1 MDCPF
6 CRPEA
11 DRVFHEGELILGL
24 WDMFP
29 VSPRHALIV
38 TRRHIT
44 DWFEASL
51 EEQLA
56 LLEGIKIAR
65 SVILAKADPTGFNIG
80 VNVGEVA
87 GQTVPHLHVHVIPR
101 YEGDVSDPRGGVRHV
116 IPGFGN
122 YLAFEAPFATEV
134 RRSHTFPH
142 VAESSPARYVDDV
155 PRVYGSEVRP
165 IGDRLLQDL
174 GQARAIDI
182 AVAFVTQSGL
192 DRLLPHLDDLVT
204 RGGRL
209 RFLTGDY
216 LGVTDPGALRR
227 LLDLESAESGNAD
240 LRIFECSD
248 ELGFHPKAY
257 LLHGADNTG
266 AAYVGSSNLT
276 SQGLD
281 RGIEWNYRLESAHDS
296 SGFRSIATEFDQ
308 LFKHVKARPLTTE
321 WIDGYAR
328 RRPTPPYVFPTEVD
342 FDTTEPPA
350 PHPIQSEAL
359 KALAR
364 TREVGNRAGLVVLAT
379 GLGKTWLA
387 AFDAQ
392 SFRRVLFVAHREE
405 ILAQARRTFRAIR
418 PYATLGHYT
427 GKSKDPGADVVFA
440 SIQTIGRSDNLARF
454 DSRTF
459 NYLVVD
465 EFHHAAAGTYRR
477 LIEHFAP
484 DFLLGLTATPERTDG
499 GDLLALCEENLV
511 YRCDLAEG
519 ISKGLLCPFHYYGIP
534 DEVEYEN
541 IPWRSGRFDEQV
553 LESAVTTQLRAAN
566 AFEQWQRLGG
576 KRTLAFCVSKRHA
589 DMMAKY
595 FQDRGVACV
604 AVHTGPTG
612 APRALSL
619 EQLNA
624 GELSIVFSVDIF
636 NEGVDLPAVDTVLL
650 LRPTESKIL
659 WLQQFGRGLRLSE
672 NKTFLSVIDYVGNH
686 QTFLKV
692 PMLLFPGVGDSHGEI
707 AMALERYE
715 RGEFDL
721 PPGCSVTYELEAIE
735 ILKRLIRIP
744 RGVDALQ
751 SWYRAFR
758 DRHGVRPTASETWH
772 AGYDP
777 KAVRRTFGS
786 WFGFVGAQGDLSLQ
800 EQAAVQATEAFLRA
814 LETTPMTKSYKMLV
828 LLAMIG
834 KDAFPG
840 GIALDR
846 LTEDVARRARRS
858 AVLAAE
864 LGPALGDEQ
873 RLKTLLLENPI
884 AAWAR
889 GKGMGGTAYFVLEG
903 GQFLSLVECPKE
915 AKEPLREFARELC
928 EWRLV
933 QYLERL
939 QSEVK
944 QSPRFV
950 CPVSHSSGRPVL
962 ILPDREANPGIPEGW
977 TAVETEAGA
986 LELNFVKAA
995 VSSARQP
1002 GETENVL
1009 PQVIRQWFGP
1019 SAELPGQAR
1028 REVLFYWD
1036 DRCYRMMPDGAEAR
1050 NVEIGAEYR
1059 RSEIASLWNVPFE
1072 DAKWSQTGFIW
1083 TGDHMFLLVTLEKA
1097 GMRDEHQYSDRFL
1110 DAQHFQWQS
1119 QNRTTQGGKVGQA
1132 LRGHRELGIM
1142 VHLFVRRFAK
1152 TQQSRAA
1159 PFVYCGDLE
1168 FEAWEGEKPIT
1179 IRWRLTHRLQ
1189 TSLLRHLGLT
1199 TIEKTAGVDPN
1210 AGTSNR

>member
-1 MDCPF
+1 MMDCPF
-6 CRPEA
+6 CCPDA
-11 DRVFHEGELILGL
+11 DRVFHKGELILGL

-29 VSPRHALIV
+29 VSPQHALVV
-38 TRRHIT
+38 TRRHIC

-56 LLEGIKIAR
+56 LLDGIKIAR
-65 SVILAKADPTGFNIG
+65 SVILAKTDPAGFNIG

-101 YEGDVSDPRGGVRHV
+101 YEGDVPDPRGGVRHV
-116 IPGFGN
+116 IPGYGN
-122 YLAFEAPFATEV
+122 YLPHDAPTPEEL
-134 RRSHTFPH
+134 RRSHSFPH
-142 VAESSPARYVDDV
+142 VAEGSPVRYADSV

-174 GQARAIDI
+174 AQARAIDI

-227 LLDLESAESGNAD
+227 LLDLELTESGDAE
-240 LRIFECSD
+240 LRIFECND

-257 LLHGADNTG
+257 LLHGGENVG

-276 SQGLD
+276 AQGLD
-281 RGIEWNYRLESAHDS
+281 RGIEWNYRLESTHDS
-296 SGFRSIATEFDQ
+296 RGFRSIATEFDQ
-308 LFKHVKARPLTTE
+308 LFKHAKARSLTAK
-321 WIDGYAR
+321 WIDEYAR
-328 RRPTPPYVFPTEVD
+328 RRPKFPHVLPTEGD
-342 FDTTEPPA
+342 LDDTELPT
-350 PHPIQSEAL
+350 PHSIQSEAL
-359 KALAR
+359 KALERVRAA
-364 TREVGNRAGLVVLAT
+364 GNRAGLVVLAT
-379 GLGKTWLA
+379 GLGKTWLS

-392 SFRRVLFVAHREE
+392 SFRRVLFVAHRQE
-405 ILAQARRTFRAIR
+405 ILKQARRTFRAIR
-418 PYATLGHYT
+418 PNATLGHYT

-440 SIQTIGRSDNLARF
+440 SIQTIGRTDHLARF

-459 NYLVVD
+459 DYLVVD
-465 EFHHAAAGTYRR
+465 EFHHAAAGRYRR
-477 LIEHFAP
+477 LIEHFDP

-499 GDLLALCEENLV
+499 GDLLALCGENLV

-519 ISKGLLCPFHYYGIP
+519 ISRGLLCPFHYFGIP

-553 LESAVTTQLRAAN
+553 LETAVTTELRAAN
-566 AFEQWQRLGG
+566 AFEQWQRFGG
-576 KRTLAFCVSKRHA
+576 NRTLAFCVSKRHA
-589 DMMAKY
+589 DFMAKY
-595 FQDRGVACV
+595 FRDRGAACV

-619 EQLNA
+619 EQLNS

-672 NKTFLSVIDYVGNH
+672 NKSHLNVIDYVGNH
-686 QTFLKV
+686 QTFLNV
-692 PMLLFPGVGDSHGEI
+692 PMLLLSGVGDSHGEI

-715 RGEFDL
+715 RGELDL
-721 PPGCSVTYELEAIE
+721 PPGCSITYELEAIE

-744 RGVDALQ
+744 RGVDGLQ
-751 SWYRAFR
+751 AWYRAFR

-777 KAVRRTFGS
+777 KSVRHTYGS
-786 WFGFVGAQGDLSLQ
+786 WCGFVGAQGDVSPQ
-800 EQAAVQATEAFLRA
+800 ERAAIKATEEFLRA
-814 LETTPMTKSYKMLV
+814 LETTPMAKSYKMLV

-840 GIALDR
+840 AIP
-846 LTEDVARRARRS
+846 LTQLTKDVARRGRRS
-858 AVLAAE
+858 ALLAAE

-884 AAWAR
+884 TAWTG
-889 GKGMGGTAYFVLEG
+889 GKGTGGTAYFVLEG
-903 GQFLSLVECPKE
+903 EQFRSLLECPQE
-915 AKEPLREFARELC
+915 ATGHLREFARELC
-928 EWRLV
+928 EWRLA
-933 QYLERL
+933 QYLQRL
-939 QSEVK
+939 QSDLKHV
-944 QSPRFV
+944 PRFV
-950 CPVSHSSGRPVL
+950 CPVSHSSGRPIL
-962 ILPDREANPGIPEGW
+962 ILPDREANPSIPEGW
-977 TAVETEAGA
+977 TTVETDAGA
-986 LELNFVKAA
+986 LELNFAKAN
-995 VSSARQP
+995 VSAARRP

-1009 PQVIRQWFGP
+1009 SRVIRQWFGP
-1019 SAELPGQAR
+1019 SAELPGRAQ
-1028 REVLFYWD
+1028 REVIFYWED
-1036 DRCYRMMPDGAEAR
+1036 VGYRMMPNGAEANR
-1050 NVEIGAEYR
+1050 VEIGAEYR
-1059 RSEIASLWNVPFE
+1059 RSDIASLWNVPFE

-1097 GMRDEHQYSDRFL
+1097 GMKDEHQYSDRFL

-1132 LRGHRELGIM
+1132 LRGHRERGIA
-1142 VHLFVRRFAK
+1142 VHLFIRRFAK

-1168 FEAWEGEKPIT
+1168 FETWEGEKPIT
-1179 IRWRLTHRLQ
+1179 IRWRLKHRLQ
-1189 TSLLRHLGLT
+1189 TSLFQYLGLT
-1199 TIEKTAGVDPN
+1199 ITV
-1210 AGTSNR
+1210 

>member
-6 CRPEA
+6 CSPQA
-11 DRVFHEGELILGL
+11 DRVFHKEELILGL
-24 WDMFP
+24 WDMYP
-29 VSPRHALIV
+29 VSPWHALVV
-38 TRRHIT
+38 TRRHIN
-44 DWFEASL
+44 DWFAASF

-65 SVILAKADPTGFNIG
+65 NVILAKAEPAGFNIG

-116 IPGFGN
+116 IPKLGN
-122 YLAFEAPFATEV
+122 YFALEAPLGAEV
-134 RRSHTFPH
+134 RRSQIFPR
-142 VAESSPARYVDDV
+142 VAEGSPVRYANDV
-155 PRVYGSEVRP
+155 PRVYGSEARP

-192 DRLLPHLDDLVT
+192 NRLLPHLDDLVA

-227 LLDLESAESGNAD
+227 LLDLELVESGNAE
-240 LRIFECSD
+240 LRIFECND

-257 LLHGADNTG
+257 LLHGADNVG

-276 SQGLD
+276 AQGLD
-281 RGIEWNYRLESAHDS
+281 RGIEWNYRLKSTHDS
-296 SGFRSIATEFDQ
+296 SGFQSIATEFDQ
-308 LFKHVKARPLTTE
+308 LFEHAKARPLTSE
-321 WIDGYAR
+321 WIEGYAR
-328 RRPTPPYVFPTEVD
+328 RRPPSRKVIPPEVD
-342 FDTTEPPA
+342 SETATLPI

-359 KALAR
+359 KALERVRAA
-364 TREVGNRAGLVVLAT
+364 GHRAGLVVLAT

-392 SFRRVLFVAHREE
+392 SFSRVLFVAHREE
-405 ILAQARRTFRAIR
+405 ILSQARRTFRAIR
-418 PYATLGHYT
+418 PNATLGHYT
-427 GKSKDPGADVVFA
+427 GQSKDPGADVVFA
-440 SIQTIGRSDNLARF
+440 SIQTIGRTEHLAQF
-454 DSRTF
+454 DSRAF
-459 NYLVVD
+459 DYLVVD

-477 LIEHFAP
+477 LIEHFDP
-484 DFLLGLTATPERTDG
+484 EFLLGLTATPERTDG
-499 GDLLALCEENLV
+499 GDLLALCGENLV

-519 ISKGLLCPFHYYGIP
+519 ISRGLLCPFHYYGIP

-553 LESAVTTQLRAAN
+553 LESAVTTELRAAN
-566 AFEQWQRLGG
+566 AFAQWQRLSG

-589 DMMAKY
+589 DMMARY

-650 LRPTESKIL
+650 LRPTESQIL

-672 NKTFLSVIDYVGNH
+672 NKSHLSVIDYVGNH

-692 PMLLFPGVGDSHGEI
+692 PMLLLPGVGGSHGEI

-715 RGEFDL
+715 RGEFEL

-751 SWYRAFR
+751 IWYRTFR

-772 AGYDP
+772 EGYDP
-777 KAVRRTFGS
+777 KAVRRTYGS
-786 WFGFVGAQGDLSLQ
+786 WFGFVAAQGDASPQ
-800 EQAAVQATEAFLRA
+800 EQVAVKATEAFLRA
-814 LETTPMTKSYKMLV
+814 LETTPMTKSFKMLV

-840 GIALDR
+840 AIELDQ

-858 AVLAAE
+858 A
-864 LGPALGDEQ
+864 ALGAEFGSALDDQQ
-873 RLKTLLLENPI
+873 RLKMILLENPI
-884 AAWAR
+884 AAWTGGR
-889 GKGMGGTAYFVLEG
+889 GTDGTAYFGLEG
-903 GQFLSLVECPKE
+903 EQFHSLVECPQE
-915 AKEPLREFARELC
+915 ATEPLREFARELC
-928 EWRLV
+928 EWRLS
-933 QYLERL
+933 QYL
-939 QSEVK
+939 
-944 QSPRFV
+944 
-950 CPVSHSSGRPVL
+950 
-962 ILPDREANPGIPEGW
+962 DRVQAEG
-977 TAVETEAGA
+977 
-986 LELNFVKAA
+986 
-995 VSSARQP
+995 
-1002 GETENVL
+1002 
-1009 PQVIRQWFGP
+1009 
-1019 SAELPGQAR
+1019 
-1028 REVLFYWD
+1028 
-1036 DRCYRMMPDGAEAR
+1036 
-1050 NVEIGAEYR
+1050 
-1059 RSEIASLWNVPFE
+1059 
-1072 DAKWSQTGFIW
+1072 
-1083 TGDHMFLLVTLEKA
+1083 
-1097 GMRDEHQYSDRFL
+1097 
-1110 DAQHFQWQS
+1110 
-1119 QNRTTQGGKVGQA
+1119 
-1132 LRGHRELGIM
+1132 
-1142 VHLFVRRFAK
+1142 
-1152 TQQSRAA
+1152 
-1159 PFVYCGDLE
+1159 
-1168 FEAWEGEKPIT
+1168 
-1179 IRWRLTHRLQ
+1179 
-1189 TSLLRHLGLT
+1189 
-1199 TIEKTAGVDPN
+1199 
-1210 AGTSNR
+1210 